1 MQTNEVKII
10 CPMCG
15 NADNDLQ
22 AQLLVD
28 DNLLL
33 TYSCPHCKHSWV
45 ESYILVYNG
54 YTDNTGSY
62 DRDGMNL
69 G

>member
-15 NADNDLQ
+15 NADNELQ
-22 AQLLVD
+22 AQKLID
-28 DNLLL
+28 MSLLL

-45 ESYILVYNG
+45 DSYILVYDG
-54 YTDNTGSY
+54 YADNTGSY
-62 DRDGMNL
+62 DRDGINL

>member
-1 MQTNEVKII
+1 MQTNETKII

-22 AQLLVD
+22 AQLLVE

-33 TYSCPHCKHSWV
+33 TYSCPHCKT
-45 ESYILVYNG
+45 L
-54 YTDNTGSY
+54 
-62 DRDGMNL
+62 L

>member
-22 AQLLVD
+22 AQKLID
-28 DNLLL
+28 TSLLL
-33 TYSCPHCKHSWV
+33 TYSCPHCKHS
-45 ESYILVYNG
+45 
-54 YTDNTGSY
+54 
-62 DRDGMNL
+62 
-69 G
+69 

>member
-15 NADNDLQ
+15 NADNELQ
-22 AQLLVD
+22 AQKLID
-28 DNLLL
+28 MSLLL
-33 TYSCPHCKHSWV
+33 TYSCPHYKHSWV
-45 ESYILVYNG
+45 DSYILVYDG

-62 DRDGMNL
+62 DRDGINL